1 MKTVIYPGSFDPI
14 TNGHVDVLVR
24 ALGLFDRVIVTIA
37 VNPAKQPLFT
47 VDERLNMIR
56 ESTSNLSNVEVDHFS
71 GLVVDYAR
79 EQGACGII
87 RGLRALSDFE
97 VEFQMALMNRDM
109 EPDIATV
116 FLMPHDR
123 YTYLNSSMIREVASY
138 GRDVSGFVPPIVSEY
153 LKKKY
158 SDD

>member
-1 MKTVIYPGSFDPI
+1 SNPIQRQLSETGFGRRQCILIHRVRRRRLIDRNHRRRATGS
-14 TNGHVDVLVR
+14 
-24 ALGLFDRVIVTIA
+24 LG
-37 VNPAKQPLFT
+37 
-47 VDERLNMIR
+47 
-56 ESTSNLSNVEVDHFS
+56 NVEVDHFS

-97 VEFQMALMNRDM
+97 VEYQMALMNRDM
-109 EPDIATV
+109 EPDITTV

-153 LKKKY
+153 LKRKY
-158 SDD
+158 SGD